1 MWPANLKSLS
11 FLYRFNLGLS
21 NRWSWRSR
29 LFFNRQIGKWYAEHG
44 DIFWFRKI
52 VIGNSAKSTAD
63 NLFTQELT
71 GECTYAENMRNG
83 LRVPTFGK
91 HVYTDNALH
100 LFSGF
105 SFFANSVHFWQ
116 RRKARRKGAVRY
128 RCKHAFRRLGRAD
141 RYAYSRHTCI
151 HQSALV

>member
-100 LFSGF
+100 LFSGL
-105 SFFANSVHFWQ
+105 SFFANSVHFFSN
-116 RRKARRKGAVRY
+116 RFGKLAFIFGHLSSFVRLNFIK
-128 RCKHAFRRLGRAD
+128 CVLINTKQAFFIA
-141 RYAYSRHTCI
+141 
-151 HQSALV
+151 